1 MKYYP
6 EFETLLLEQE
16 AGATTLLL
24 KFLNILTRYFTEN
37 SDFTR
42 EEQRKKIQFFYEK
55 VTEAHPLM
63 AIFPNLYKVI
73 MDTFQNGEQ
82 TVPEIIEI
90 FREALND
97 KIDKTVETASSLIK
111 DGARVFSFSHSS
123 IVRKS
128 LVRAM
133 QNDITFTVHT
143 TECRPVNEA
152 VNLAKFLARYEIE
165 VMLYTDSAMEKA
177 IETCDLAMVG
187 TDWYWKDG
195 FVNKIGTGL
204 VSRLCREKKI
214 PLYVLTDSSKEM
226 PGPPED
232 WSKDNHPASLILA
245 ESIPN
250 ITVFNPYFESVA
262 FTKPGGIIINGDLNR
277 F

>member
-37 SDFTR
+37 SDFSR
-42 EEQRKKIQFFYEK
+42 EEQVKKIQFFYEK

-73 MDTFQNGEQ
+73 MDTFQKGEQ
-82 TVPEIIEI
+82 TVPEIVER
-90 FREALND
+90 FRESLND

-111 DGARVFSFSHSS
+111 DGDRVFSFSHSS

-133 QNDITFTVHT
+133 QKDITFTVHT

-204 VSRLCREKKI
+204 ISRLCREKKI
-214 PLYVLTDSSKEM
+214 PLFVLTDSSKEM
-226 PGPPED
+226 SGPPED
-232 WSKDNHPASLILA
+232 WSKDNHPTSLILA

>member
-24 KFLNILTRYFTEN
+24 KFLNILTRFFTEN
-37 SDFTR
+37 SNFSRD
-42 EEQRKKIQFFYEK
+42 EQIKKIQFFYKK

-63 AIFPNLYKVI
+63 AIFPNLYKYI
-73 MDTFQNGEQ
+73 MDTFQKGDQ

-97 KIDKTVETASSLIK
+97 KIDKTVETASSLIE

-133 QNDITFTVHT
+133 QNGIIFTVHT

-177 IETCDLAMVG
+177 IERCDLAMVG
-187 TDWYWKDG
+187 TDWYWKNG

-226 PGPPED
+226 PGPPGD

-262 FTKPGGIIINGDLNR
+262 FAKPGGIIINGSLHH

>member
-37 SDFTR
+37 SDFSR
-42 EEQRKKIQFFYEK
+42 EEQVKKIQFFYEK

-73 MDTFQNGEQ
+73 MDTFQKGEQ

-90 FREALND
+90 FREALNE
-97 KIDKTVETASSLIK
+97 KIDKTAETASSLIK

-133 QNDITFTVHT
+133 QKDITFTVHT

-177 IETCDLAMVG
+177 IENCDLAMVG
-187 TDWYWKDG
+187 TDWYWKEG
-195 FVNKIGTGL
+195 FVNKIATGL

-214 PLYVLTDSSKEM
+214 PLYILTDSSKKM
-226 PGPPED
+226 PGPPKD

-250 ITVFNPYFESVA
+250 ITVFNPYFESID
-262 FTKPGGIIINGDLNR
+262 FKKPGGIIINGDLNR